1 MPYPTSNPI
10 AKHDLVGPALNEDNT
25 TLSTT
30 EDVIKRIAGE
40 DEEKAPPPHLISTVY
55 TYSDAP
61 TQPKPLSRKLA
72 IVGYADVGLSLVR
85 KFTDDGPLSSY
96 MTKCTIGVKRADRPD
111 IRSILD
117 ERNLANSDALAKLA
131 VRMREGQV
139 AAIVESDPYG
149 RFGILRPMEDDN
161 SSSLVGGDGAFTK
174 LDYALDLYVGKFEEI
189 KNVLTGGGAS
199 AASTSAA
206 VAEESAAPFSSEGS
220 TAELWQPPG
229 IGGGGADNSES
240 FGGGG
245 GGSSDLWQ
253 PPGAEDD
260 GGDPFGSASSSWAP
274 TGMEDTAMAA
284 TTDTMTGRKR
294 PRPES
299 PTINEN
305 GGAGKDQFHADEGAA
320 TADKF
325 YSGLVRTLDTRANSR
340 LYHMRAFNGWVKATQ
355 IAELDPRTGIGKKA
369 SKTQPLRILDLAC
382 GKGGDLGKW
391 TLHPRGIR
399 NYVGVDVARGSLK
412 DAAIRARKMRKQLRN
427 RCTFTCA
434 DLGSDVPGRAKGR
447 KVQKLLS
454 WSLAS
459 EPADEVLEPKFEFVI
474 GGGIVPAEKFD
485 VVSIQFAIH
494 YMMSTRKR
502 AMRFFKTVS
511 DLLDIGGNLIVT
523 TIDARVVMY
532 HLMNLGLD
540 LHFDE
545 SDGGTKT
552 GATVKVGAGACRIK
566 FDNKTLRNIFAE
578 NKDNRY
584 EGQEYLNDK
593 LYGLQ
598 YTFTLV
604 EGEDHASGVGE
615 AVDLPEWLS
624 PLPALTSLAEAAG
637 FELEYATNFHQ
648 FYAERKKASQ
658 HPNAHNALYNMK
670 VLNRNGSISEDEWE
684 ISRLYMALKFRKV
697 RESQIVL
704 EEEDEEGEEEAMEE
718 EEKKVETVAAA
729 PKKNDQQASS
739 DATSEAV
746 DDKFITSHPDAKKK
760 FPMAMMK
767 AKKLAGEDLWNSLS
781 SEEKK
786 ERTNVELKKMLG

>member
-1 MPYPTSNPI
+1 MPYPTSNPT
-10 AKHDLVGPALNEDNT
+10 AKHDLVGPTLGDET

-30 EDVIKRIAGE
+30 EDIIKRIIGE
-40 DEEKAPPPHLISTVY
+40 DEETASPPHRISTVY
-55 TYSDAP
+55 TYSDAPTQRSDAP
-61 TQPKPLSRKLA
+61 TQPKPLSRKLT

-85 KFTDDGPLSSY
+85 KFTDDGPLSSH
-96 MTKCTIGVKRADRPD
+96 MTQCSIGVKRADRSD
-111 IRSILD
+111 LRSMLD
-117 ERNLANSDALAKLA
+117 ERNLTNSDALAKLA
-131 VRMREGQV
+131 VRMRDGQV

-149 RFGILRPMEDDN
+149 RFGILRPM
-161 SSSLVGGDGAFTK
+161 DGENGAAGASGTFTK
-174 LDYALDLYVGKFEEI
+174 LDYALDLYVGNLDEI
-189 KNVLTGGGAS
+189 KNLLTGGGATS
-199 AASTSAA
+199 TYVAA
-206 VAEESAAPFSSEGS
+206 AEETTAPFASEVDTGGEGDAAHLWQPPGMDSGAADISGGFGDGGGSSS
-220 TAELWQPPG
+220 ELWQPPG
-229 IGGGGADNSES
+229 ADDNGAD
-240 FGGGG
+240 
-245 GGSSDLWQ
+245 
-253 PPGAEDD
+253 A
-260 GGDPFGSASSSWAP
+260 FGSASSSWAP
-274 TGMEDTAMAA
+274 VADSAM
-284 TTDTMTGRKR
+284 TTTETLAGQKR
-294 PRPES
+294 PRSES
-299 PTINEN
+299 PTVDEN
-305 GGAGKDQFHADEGAA
+305 GGARTGQFHADEGAA

-325 YSGLVRTLDTRANSR
+325 YSGLVRTLDTRADSR

-355 IAELDPRTGIGKKA
+355 IAELDPRTGVGKKA

-412 DAAIRARKMRKQLRN
+412 DAAIRARKMRKNLRN

-434 DLGSDVPGRAKGR
+434 DLGSDVPGRAKGGR
-447 KVQKLLS
+447 VQKLLS

-459 EPADEVLEPKFEFVI
+459 EPADEVLEPKFDLVI
-474 GGGIVPAEKFD
+474 GGGITPAEKFD

-532 HLMNLGLD
+532 HLMDLGLD

-545 SDGGTKT
+545 SGGGTKE
-552 GATVKVGAGACRIK
+552 GGTVKVGAGACRIK
-566 FDNKTLRNIFAE
+566 FNNETLRNVFTE
-578 NKDNRY
+578 NKDNQY
-584 EGQEYLNDK
+584 EGKEYMNDK

-615 AVDLPEWLS
+615 AVDLPEWMS

-637 FELEYATNFHQ
+637 FELEYATNFHE
-648 FYAERKKASQ
+648 FYAERKKGSQ

-684 ISRLYMALKFRKV
+684 ISGMYMALKFRKV

-704 EEEDEEGEEEAMEE
+704 DEEDEEEEVVEE
-718 EEKKVETVAAA
+718 EEKKVEAVVADPETNQEASTER
-729 PKKNDQQASS
+729 NDVA
-739 DATSEAV
+739 
-746 DDKFITSHPDAKKK
+746 DDITSHPDAKKK

-767 AKKLAGEDLWNSLS
+767 AKKMAGDEVWNSLS

-786 ERTNVELKKMLG
+786 ERTNAELRKMLA

>member
-1 MPYPTSNPI
+1 MPYPTSNPT
-10 AKHDLVGPALNEDNT
+10 AKHDLVGPALGEDT

-30 EDVIKRIAGE
+30 EDIIKRVAGE
-40 DEEKAPPPHLISTVY
+40 GMETASPPQLISTVY

-85 KFTDDGPLSSY
+85 KFTDDGPLSSH
-96 MTKCTIGVKRADRPD
+96 MTKCSIGVKRADRPD
-111 IRSILD
+111 LRSMLD
-117 ERNLANSDALAKLA
+117 GRNQKNSDALAQLA
-131 VRMREGQV
+131 VRMRHGQL

-149 RFGILRPMEDDN
+149 RFGILRPMDSEN
-161 SSSLVGGDGAFTK
+161 GNGAAGASDTFTK
-174 LDYALDLYVGKFEEI
+174 LDYALDLYIGSLDEL
-189 KNVLTGGGAS
+189 KNLLTGGGAS
-199 AASTSAA
+199 AASANVAA
-206 VAEESAAPFSSEGS
+206 VEEITASWGGNAGGS
-220 TAELWQPPG
+220 DTGELWQPPG
-229 IGGGGADNSES
+229 MESGAADMSS
-240 FGGGG
+240 GFGGGG
-245 GGSSDLWQ
+245 GGSSELWQ
-253 PPGAEDD
+253 PPGSDENGA
-260 GGDPFGSASSSWAP
+260 DPFGSVSSSWAP
-274 TGMEDTAMAA
+274 MAES
-284 TTDTMTGRKR
+284 TMTTTETLAGQKR

-299 PTINEN
+299 PTVDEN
-305 GGAGKDQFHADEGAA
+305 FGARTDQFHANEGAA

-325 YSGLVRTLDTRANSR
+325 YSSLVRTLDTRADSR

-369 SKTQPLRILDLAC
+369 SKTQALRILDLAC

-391 TLHPRGIR
+391 TLHSRGIR

-412 DAAIRARKMRKQLRN
+412 DAAIRARKMRKKLRS

-434 DLGSDVPGRAKGR
+434 DLGFDVPGRAKGR
-447 KVQKLLS
+447 RVQKLLS

-459 EPADEVLEPKFEFVI
+459 EPTNEVLEPKFDFVI
-474 GGGIVPAEKFD
+474 GGGITPTEKFD

-494 YMMSTRKR
+494 YMMSSRKR

-511 DLLDIGGNLIVT
+511 DLLDIGGNLIIT
-523 TIDARVVMY
+523 TIDARVIMY
-532 HLMNLGLD
+532 HLMDQGLD

-545 SDGGTKT
+545 NGGGTKD
-552 GATVKVGAGACRIK
+552 GATIKVGAGACRIK
-566 FDNKTLRNIFAE
+566 FDNETLRNIFVE

-584 EGQEYLNDK
+584 EGKEYMNDK

-604 EGEDHASGVGE
+604 EGKDHASGVGE

-637 FELEYATNFHQ
+637 FELEYATNFHE
-648 FYAERKKASQ
+648 FYSERKKGSQ

-670 VLNRNGSISEDEWE
+670 VFNRNGSISDDEWE

-697 RESQIVL
+697 RESQIML
-704 EEEDEEGEEEAMEE
+704 DEEDEEEEEEMMEE
-718 EEKKVETVAAA
+718 EEKKVEATAVADLEGDQEASTER
-729 PKKNDQQASS
+729 NDTA
-739 DATSEAV
+739 
-746 DDKFITSHPDAKKK
+746 DDITSHPDAKKK

-767 AKKLAGEDLWNSLS
+767 AKKVAGEELWNSLS

-786 ERTNVELKKMLG
+786 ERTSAELRKMLHAAT

>member
-1 MPYPTSNPI
+1 M
-10 AKHDLVGPALNEDNT
+10 
-25 TLSTT
+25 
-30 EDVIKRIAGE
+30 
-40 DEEKAPPPHLISTVY
+40 
-55 TYSDAP
+55 
-61 TQPKPLSRKLA
+61 
-72 IVGYADVGLSLVR
+72 
-85 KFTDDGPLSSY
+85 
-96 MTKCTIGVKRADRPD
+96 
-111 IRSILD
+111 
-117 ERNLANSDALAKLA
+117 
-131 VRMREGQV
+131 
-139 AAIVESDPYG
+139 
-149 RFGILRPMEDDN
+149 
-161 SSSLVGGDGAFTK
+161 
-174 LDYALDLYVGKFEEI
+174 
-189 KNVLTGGGAS
+189 LTGGGAS
-199 AASTSAA
+199 ASSTSAA
-206 VAEESAAPFSSEGS
+206 AAEESAAPFSSEGN

-229 IGGGGADNSES
+229 MDSGGADNSDS

-245 GGSSDLWQ
+245 GGSSELWQ
-253 PPGAEDD
+253 PPGAEND
-260 GGDPFGSASSSWAP
+260 GGDPFGSASSWAP
-274 TGMEDTAMAA
+274 TGMEDTTMAA
-284 TTDTMTGRKR
+284 TTDTIVGQKR

-299 PTINEN
+299 PTVNEN
-305 GGAGKDQFHADEGAA
+305 GGAGKDRFHADEGAA

-325 YSGLVRTLDTRANSR
+325 YSGLVRTLDTRADSR

-355 IAELDPRTGIGKKA
+355 IAELDPRTGLGKKA

-459 EPADEVLEPKFEFVI
+459 EPADEVLEPKFDFVI
-474 GGGIVPAEKFD
+474 GGGITPAEKFD

-545 SDGGTKT
+545 GDGGTKE

-566 FDNKTLRNIFAE
+566 FDNQTLRNIFAE

-637 FELEYATNFHQ
+637 FELEYATNFHE

-697 RESQIVL
+697 RESHIVL
-704 EEEDEEGEEEAMEE
+704 EEEDEEEEEEEEAMEE
-718 EEKKVETVAAA
+718 EEKKVETVAAV
-729 PKKNDQQASS
+729 PEKDEQTSP

-746 DDKFITSHPDAKKK
+746 DDITSHPDAKKK

-767 AKKLAGEDLWNSLS
+767 AKKLAGDDLWNSLS

-786 ERTNVELKKMLG
+786 ERTNAELKKMLV